1 MIHCFLFLYT
11 KIVTEVQMVA
21 KGGLDKI
28 FKWLFLCGW
37 FALFIGG
44 VIHYP
49 GSWVVYTMY
58 SVVLLAMLI
67 SGLYRQVSYGYLFLV
82 VMLWLGFWFKLTVH
96 LLADYPYVEPTG
108 FFVGTPTAWDEVLWV
123 AIIGSLGVMAAR
135 LLYSMTGEPTVMLAQ
150 GGGFKAP
157 AWYMGVRKRMWAGLV
172 FVCVGLAIVNASLG
186 ILQVGLVPRTVLLWP
201 LNAVISWLIGYGLTF
216 GVATL
221 LWWDISLGRRIT
233 VTVYVVLIEAFASTI
248 SLLSRGAY
256 IFHSI
261 PQFFAL
267 YKNSELLSGWA
278 RKNTFAVIGVFVV
291 LFAISNPLVNKL
303 RDYYYSNVV
312 FSWYGASALAKFAV
326 DRWIGL
332 EGVMAVSAYPKK
344 SGDLFMRGLMERGE
358 IGKSTIYQE
367 VCQSHYRFA
376 DMQKFQFASLPG
388 AVGFLYFTGY
398 LWAVALGM
406 LVLVLLVL
414 GSEGL
419 ILRYTS
425 NPLLAALWG
434 GMAAGTVAQMGTAPR
449 GLLINFFM
457 MSCGIA
463 AICFIQSEWFSK
475 MLQKLGALRTMKS
488 CD

>member
-1 MIHCFLFLYT
+1 MT
-11 KIVTEVQMVA
+11 A
-21 KGGLDKI
+21 KAGLDSI
-28 FKWLFLCGW
+28 VKWLLLCGW

-49 GSWVVYTMY
+49 GSWVVYTMF
-58 SVVLLAMLI
+58 SIVLLAMLI
-67 SGLYRQVSYGYLFLV
+67 SGFYRQVSYGYLFFV

-108 FFVGTPTAWDEVLWV
+108 FFVGMPAAWDEVLWV
-123 AIIGSLGVMAAR
+123 ATIGSIGVIAAR
-135 LLYSMTGEPTVMLAQ
+135 LLYGLTGESSMVLAQ
-150 GGGFKAP
+150 VGGYKAP
-157 AWYMGVRKRMWAGLV
+157 AWYMGVRKRMWAGMV
-172 FVCVGLAIVNASLG
+172 FVCVGLAIINALLG
-186 ILQVGLVPRTVLLWP
+186 ILQIGLAPRTILLWP

-233 VTVYVVLIEAFASTI
+233 VTIYVVLIEAFASTI

-256 IFHSI
+256 IFHTI
-261 PQFFAL
+261 PQFLAL
-267 YKNSELLSGWA
+267 YKKSELVSGWT
-278 RKNTFAVIGVFVV
+278 RKNTTVLVGVFVI

-312 FSWYGASALAKFAV
+312 FSWKGADGGASALNGAGGGASALAKFAV
-326 DRWIGL
+326 DRWIGV
-332 EGVMAVSAYPKK
+332 EGVMAASAYPNK
-344 SGDLFMRGLMERGE
+344 SGDLFVRALTERRE

-367 VCQSHYRFA
+367 ICQSHYRHM
-376 DMQKFQFASLPG
+376 DMKKFQFASLPG

-398 LWAVALGM
+398 LWVVALGM
-406 LVLVLLVL
+406 VVLVLVML

-419 ILRYTS
+419 VFRFTS

-434 GMAAGTVAQMGTAPR
+434 GIAANSVAQIGVDTR
-449 GLLINFFM
+449 GLLIYFFE

-463 AICFIQSEWFSK
+463 AIYFIQSEWFSK
-475 MLQKLGALRTMKS
+475 MMQKLGALRTMKS
-488 CD
+488 